1 MQFLQRNRE
10 IWNAGWCC
18 IFLLQK
24 RKCFIFVK
32 KANKMKLCNTSS
44 WSFIESLYYSLW
56 FTYWGNN
63 SMFRSLIWH
72 SNKYPRLRSS
82 SWSWK
87 LPIPS
92 VEALEQSRRSG
103 FCGKCDEHLAQC
115 GRILFSFPLL
125 VCYDQ
130 GTLSGSNS
138 INL

>member
-1 MQFLQRNRE
+1 MQFLRRNRE
-10 IWNAGWCC
+10 NM
-18 IFLLQK
+18 
-24 RKCFIFVK
+24 KCWMVLHFSFAKEKMFSFVK
-32 KANKMKLCNTSS
+32 KANKMKLCSTSS
-44 WSFIESLYYSLW
+44 WRFIESLYYSLW

-72 SNKYPRLRSS
+72 SNKYPRLRSC

-92 VEALEQSRRSG
+92 VEALEQSRRNG
-103 FCGKCDEHLAQC
+103 FCGKCDENSAQC
-115 GRILFSFPLL
+115 GRILLSFPLL
-125 VCYDQ
+125 VRYDQ